1 MILYF
6 FNIFFQ
12 DDIHGS
18 KTSGNKVRASF
29 YLEEASSKIPAVRND
44 DPGRCL
50 RFKGAVAAVAMAVGV
65 PDGERPVATGNAPVF
80 GEDCG
85 CQLAHHGH
93 YLQRYFSKPFFRN
106 HFSIRCEN
114 DDLNFCRF

>member
-44 DPGRCL
+44 DPGRL
-50 RFKGAVAAVAMAVGV
+50 VRFKGAVATFGVAMGV
-65 PDGERPVATGNAPVF
+65 PTWEGLSRPGT
-80 GEDCG
+80 
-85 CQLAHHGH
+85 
-93 YLQRYFSKPFFRN
+93 RPFRRGRRLSFARLWTP
-106 HFSIRCEN
+106 FAE
-114 DDLNFCRF
+114 

>member
-50 RFKGAVAAVAMAVGV
+50 RFKGAVAAVGAAVGV
-65 PDGERPVATGNAPVF
+65 SGGGRAVAARNAPVF

-93 YLQRYFSKPFFRN
+93 HLQRTFSKPFFGI
-106 HFSIRCEN
+106 HFSVVR
-114 DDLNFCRF
+114 NFPT